1 MASEEAA
8 SCLFELLHSE
18 LIKYIYSASEDVNSD
33 KCISQLESLGFRVG
47 QSIVEQ
53 LTKDSQRFKDELDIM
68 KFICRD
74 FWTAFYKKQVN
85 NLRTNHQ
92 GVFVLQDNEF
102 KLLTQMSTG
111 KQYIEHAPKYLA
123 FPCGL
128 VRGAL
133 ANLGIN
139 SIVTAEV
146 VTMPAVK
153 FQIMIQR
160 N

>member
-1 MASEEAA
+1 MSSEEAT
-8 SCLFELLHSE
+8 SSLFEFLHSE
-18 LIKYIYSASEDVNSD
+18 IIEYVYSSSEDVASD
-33 KCISQLESLGFRVG
+33 KCISQLESMGYRVG
-47 QSIVEQ
+47 QSIAEQ
-53 LTKDSQRFKDELDIM
+53 LTRDSQRFKDELDIM

-92 GVFVLQDNEF
+92 GVFVLQDNKF
-102 KLLTQMSTG
+102 RLLTRMSTG
-111 KQYIEHAPKYLA
+111 KEFIEHAPKYLA

-133 ANLGIN
+133 ASLGIN

-146 VTMPAVK
+146 VVMPAVK
-153 FQIMIQR
+153 FQIMVQK